1 MTDAAHRLQKGSKF
15 PLRLNQ
21 MVDAPKFAPPKV
33 EQHRA
38 ADSKLP
44 SAANVNSVASSL
56 ASSLASPSASS
67 HASSSATAFATAPS
81 ASVLAA
87 RAMLRPQS
95 VLQHSVDHA
104 ANAKLPSGLGMDSA
118 DVRARMVERL
128 RAGGLRN
135 EAVLNAIAR
144 VQRHLFVDTA
154 LVIQAYEDTSLPI
167 GHGQTIS
174 KPSVVAR
181 MIELLMSGTRARAT
195 GHLGKALEIGTGCG
209 YQAAVLARLAKQ
221 VVSVE
226 RLKALHDKARALLT
240 LEGGVAGGAAGG
252 TAGGVAVRLVYGDGM
267 LGHAP
272 NAPYDSI
279 IAAAGG
285 HALPDAW
292 LAQLAVG
299 GRLVAPVEMASGRGP
314 AHQALVVVDR
324 TETGFERHVFE
335 TVQFVPLKSGM
346 VR

>member
-1 MTDAAHRLQKGSKF
+1 MSDAADKLQKAGKF
-15 PLRLNQ
+15 PLRLSQ
-21 MVDAPKFAPPKV
+21 MADAPKFSPPKV
-33 EQHRA
+33 EDHRMIEA
-38 ADSKLP
+38 KFSRASASA
-44 SAANVNSVASSL
+44 SAA
-56 ASSLASPSASS
+56 P
-67 HASSSATAFATAPS
+67 SATA
-81 ASVLAA
+81 LAA
-87 RAMLRPQS
+87 RALLRPQS
-95 VLQHSVDHA
+95 ALQHSVHHA
-104 ANAKLPSGLGMDSA
+104 ANAKMPSGLGLDSA

-128 RAGGLRN
+128 RAGGVRA
-135 EAVLNAIAR
+135 EAVLNAIAK
-144 VQRHLFVDTA
+144 VQRHRFVDTA
-154 LVIQAYEDTSLPI
+154 LVTQAYEDTSLPI

-181 MIELLMSGTRARAT
+181 MIELLMSSTQARVS
-195 GHLGKALEIGTGCG
+195 GHLGKVLEIGTGCG
-209 YQAAVLARLAKQ
+209 YQAAVLACLAKQ

-226 RLKALHDKARALLT
+226 RLKALHDKAQALL
-240 LEGGVAGGAAGG
+240 LAERGF
-252 TAGGVAVRLVYGDGM
+252 AVRLVYGDGM

-285 HALPDAW
+285 DALPDAW

-299 GRLVAPVEMASGRGP
+299 GRLVAPVQMVSDRGGS

-324 TETGFERHVFE
+324 TENGFERHVFE